1 MAIFKNDNEITS
13 IYKGNRA
20 IAFVYK
26 GAMLVWSLIRSCFG
40 KGLWIN
46 DYPWDN
52 NDGWKNNNE

>member
-1 MAIFKNDNEITS
+1 MAIFKDSNDITS
-13 IYKGNRA
+13 IHKGSNA

-46 DYPWDN
+46 IYPWDN

>member
-1 MAIFKNDNEITS
+1 MAIFKDDNEITS

-20 IAFVYK
+20 IALVYK

-46 DYPWDN
+46 DYSWNN

>member
-13 IYKGNRA
+13 IFKGNRA
-20 IAFVYK
+20 IATVYK